1 MSQTLRQS
9 RRVAFLGAELN
20 ERKCRGR
27 QWDDSVRVAQVA
39 KVVNQ
44 RAEMS
49 DTETR
54 RIKEATKKK
63 KKKTGKEK

>member
-1 MSQTLRQS
+1 
-9 RRVAFLGAELN
+9 VAFLVAELN

-27 QWDDSVRVAQVA
+27 EWDDSVRVAQVA

-54 RIKEATKKK
+54 RIKEAKNKKK
-63 KKKTGKEK
+63 KENEK